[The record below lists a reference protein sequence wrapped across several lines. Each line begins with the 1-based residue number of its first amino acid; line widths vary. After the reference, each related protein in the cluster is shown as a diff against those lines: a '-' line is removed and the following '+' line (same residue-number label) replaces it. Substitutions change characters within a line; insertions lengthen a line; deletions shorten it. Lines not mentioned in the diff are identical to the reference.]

1 MLGFVLLGSVTAVC
15 AWSVCRLWESQT
27 GSSWFSEAQ
36 SPRRGGSKGGWRR
49 SISNQSSVFNEP
61 ACNSVRGQ
69 LAELQAELYIVY
81 AHIKTA
87 FLSIPAHGCP
97 PPPLHATKIQLF
109 SLSTICCQHRIQIN
123 FSPSQ
128 VNITQWAQS
137 VKTIRYENVFNYL
150 QRLGGTPPPPPP
162 CMSWHPVFWCFG
174 CWQLPVL
181 SCWVNRH
188 RSGSTG
194 RDIRQSWSSQ
204 TCDFKLRVTS
214 LTDLLPLCHRAS
226 LCCSVKITRFFAC
239 VHISCE

>member
-1 MLGFVLLGSVTAVC
+1 MFSWEASLLFALGRSAGS
-15 AWSVCRLWESQT
+15 
-27 GSSWFSEAQ
+27 GSLRQAAAGSAKRS
-36 SPRRGGSKGGWRR
+36 RRGEAG
-49 SISNQSSVFNEP
+49 
-61 ACNSVRGQ
+61 VRVAEDAQ
-69 LAELQAELYIVY
+69 LATNHLFLMNQPATVCGVSLQSCKRSCI
-81 AHIKTA
+81 
-87 FLSIPAHGCP
+87 LSMLTLRLHFSASLHMAA
-97 PPPLHATKIQLF
+97 PPLHATKIQLF

-162 CMSWHPVFWCFG
+162 PPCMSWHPVFWCFG

-204 TCDFKLRVTS
+204 TCDFKLRMTS